1 MKSDLKRLLAKS
13 SSYSSSSSSSIW
25 FLQPREVWC
34 VRNEPMGNSL
44 ISGKNGFEDEDDNEY
59 EDEKKL

>member
-1 MKSDLKRLLAKS
+1 MKTSLKRLPTKS
-13 SSYSSSSSSSIW
+13 SSYSSSSPSSIW

-34 VRNEPMGNSL
+34 VRNEAMGSSL
-44 ISGKNGFEDEDDNEY
+44 ILGKNGFEDEDEY